1 MGLPGSQVGIIDAP
15 DGVGAT
21 GDYMS
26 KKFGAL
32 AGAILI
38 VASSAA
44 TQAQALVFT
53 NRAAFEAAVTGEA
66 NIGFNVAG
74 AGSAT
79 GHGSLLTLS
88 GVTFSAE
95 QIFQIDSAASAF
107 SAGAAY
113 SSDYLEWQGNS
124 PQTLMTISF
133 AAPVTAVGF
142 DFMEIY
148 SISTQFTIIAD
159 GITTVRTS
167 GASPSFFGITSG
179 SAFTSLS
186 VSVPRANAAAAN
198 GAAFP
203 TLDNL
208 TFVTSTV
215 VPEPATW
222 AMMIAG
228 FGLAGAALR
237 RRTASAT
244 AY

>member
-79 GHGSLLTLS
+79 QSSMERSRHPGSGRDL
-88 GVTFSAE
+88 
-95 QIFQIDSAASAF
+95 
-107 SAGAAY
+107 
-113 SSDYLEWQGNS
+113 
-124 PQTLMTISF
+124 IS
-133 AAPVTAVGF
+133 
-142 DFMEIY
+142 E
-148 SISTQFTIIAD
+148 
-159 GITTVRTS
+159 
-167 GASPSFFGITSG
+167 
-179 SAFTSLS
+179 
-186 VSVPRANAAAAN
+186 
-198 GAAFP
+198 
-203 TLDNL
+203 
-208 TFVTSTV
+208 
-215 VPEPATW
+215 
-222 AMMIAG
+222 
-228 FGLAGAALR
+228 
-237 RRTASAT
+237 
-244 AY
+244 